1 MAEVVKYS
9 DNLNMS
15 NKKARKIRNLENTK
29 NQKSKKLALLIVT
42 VILCFCGVISG
53 VMATVSSVK
62 KAKAEKTVR
71 IAFYGLSEE
80 YVKLLQERIPV
91 EEKIT
96 LKMDVLS
103 EGNLDL
109 GALKEKYDMLF
120 TWKGEVTDTLEASSE
135 EIPSKILE
143 LMPSSL
149 RNKKCVPILLDHCEL
164 AYNIAV
170 VQATTENVPS
180 SFPTF
185 LNYLNQAK
193 NEVFSPFFCAGAD
206 DRVLAALIGS
216 LIEANGG
223 VSAYNDFIEALRTGT
238 DFEELLDKELGV
250 SKITLRPVLE
260 MLKSWPKEGLTHPA
274 WFNGQQNDL
283 LYFAH
288 DNHVGVFFTFLKD
301 HRNIPYETISKYESF
316 VMPPVSSTTEYGI
329 IAPAISC
336 MLLTSNSNCKRYL
349 AEFFTEDAQA
359 ELSNLTKLAPV
370 HSRAQAYDRQADD
383 VRFWAASCPG
393 GALPDLYLAV
403 WQRNAAGCGEFAKKC
418 REYIR

>member
-1 MAEVVKYS
+1 MAKKNS
-9 DNLNMS
+9 K
-15 NKKARKIRNLENTK
+15 NKKKSNNKKINK
-29 NQKSKKLALLIVT
+29 T
-42 VILCFCGVISG
+42 VLCVITIILCICGVISG
-53 VMATVSSVK
+53 TLATISTIK
-62 KAKAEKTVR
+62 KSKAEKTVR
-71 IAFYGLSEE
+71 VAFYGLSEE
-80 YVKLLQERIPV
+80 YVKILQDKIPV

-96 LKMDVLS
+96 LKCDVIS
-103 EGNLDL
+103 EGNIDL
-109 GALKEKYDMLF
+109 GALKQKYDMLF
-120 TWKGEVTDTLEASSE
+120 TWKGEITDTLEASSE
-135 EIPSKILE
+135 DIPAKILE
-143 LMPSSL
+143 VIPSSL

-164 AYNIAV
+164 AYSKAV
-170 VQATTENVPS
+170 VENTTQNVPS

-185 LNYLNQAK
+185 LNYLNLAK

-206 DRVLAALIGS
+206 DRVLTAFVGS

-223 VSAYNDFIEALRTGT
+223 VSAYNDLIEELKAGT
-238 DFEELLDKELGV
+238 EFEELLDKELGTAKV
-250 SKITLRPVLE
+250 TLRFVLN
-260 MLKSWPKEGLTHPA
+260 MLQSWPKEGFVHPA

-301 HRNIPYETISKYESF
+301 HRNIPYETISKFESF

-336 MLLTSNSNCKRYL
+336 MLLTGNSNCKRYI
-349 AEFFTEDAQA
+349 AEFFTEDAQ
-359 ELSNLTKLAPV
+359 EDLSNLTKLAPV

-403 WQRNAAGCGEFAKKC
+403 YQRNSAAFTEFAKN
-418 REYIR
+418 IRNMVK

>member
-9 DNLNMS
+9 DNQNMAKKNS
-15 NKKARKIRNLENTK
+15 KQLKNKKTMDAGK
-29 NQKSKKLALLIVT
+29 KKLILLIITIVFC
-42 VILCFCGVISG
+42 LCGVISG
-53 VMATVSSVK
+53 VMATVSSIK

-80 YVKLLQERIPV
+80 YVKILQERIPV

-96 LKMDVLS
+96 LKMDILS

-109 GALKEKYDMLF
+109 AAVKQKYDMLF
-120 TWKGEVTDTLEASSE
+120 TWKGEVTDALEASSE
-135 EIPSKILE
+135 EIPARILDT
-143 LMPSSL
+143 MPSSFK
-149 RNKKCVPILLDHCEL
+149 NKKCVPILLDHCEL

-170 VQATTENVPS
+170 VQNTTENVPS
-180 SFPTF
+180 SFASF

-193 NEVFSPFFCAGAD
+193 NQVFSPFFCAGAD
-206 DRVLAALIGS
+206 DRVLCALIGS

-223 VSAYNDFIEALRTGT
+223 VSAYNDFVEALRTGT
-238 DFEELLDKELGV
+238 NFEELLDKELGS

-260 MLKSWPKEGLTHPA
+260 MLKSWPKEGYTHPA

-288 DNHVGVFFTFLKD
+288 DNQLAVFFTFLKD
-301 HRNIPYETISKYESF
+301 HRNIPYEIISKFESF

-329 IAPAISC
+329 MAPAISC
-336 MLLTSNSNCKRYL
+336 MLLTDNSNCKRYL
-349 AEFFTEDAQA
+349 AEFFTEDAQS

-403 WQRNAAGCGEFAKKC
+403 WQRDAAGCTAFAQN
-418 REYIR
+418 IRNMIR